1 MSGFEGFVAVPGG
14 RLWAQAAG
22 DGPAVV
28 LVHAEIADARMWDPQ
43 WEALATAHR
52 VVRYD
57 CRGYGRSESEA
68 IAFSN
73 RADLIAVMDAADVD
87 RATLVGCSRGG
98 SIVLDTGLERPDRV
112 SGLVSVCGGV
122 GGLEM
127 EDTPEE
133 LALYEGYEAL
143 AEAGDWAALA
153 ELDIQLWVDG
163 VGQPRG
169 RAPAAVRELVRRMT
183 LETYVQQKPEGEP
196 IPLDPP
202 AAGRLDEIRVPT
214 LVIIGELDTLSTRL
228 TAELLAAAVTGAHRI
243 AVPGVA
249 HLPSL
254 ERPAW
259 FTETLLAF
267 LAASR

>member
-1 MSGFEGFVAVPGG
+1 MTDFEDWVDVPGG

-22 DGPAVV
+22 EGSGVV
-28 LVHAEIADARMWDPQ
+28 LVHAGIADARMWDPQ
-43 WEALATAHR
+43 WDALAARHR

-68 IAFSN
+68 VTFSN
-73 RADLIAVMDAADVD
+73 RADVVAVMDAAGLD

-98 SIVLDTGLERPDRV
+98 AIVVDTALEFPGRV
-112 SGLVSVCGGV
+112 AGLVSVCGGL

-133 LALYEGYEAL
+133 LAMYERDEAL
-143 AEAGDWAALA
+143 TEARDWAAVA
-153 ELDIQLWVDG
+153 DLDVQLWVDG
-163 VGQPRG
+163 VGQAPG
-169 RAPAAVRELVRRMT
+169 RAPEAVRDLVRRMSY
-183 LETYVQQKPEGEP
+183 ETYVQEKPEGEP
-196 IPLDPP
+196 ISLQPP
-202 AAGRLDEIRVPT
+202 AAGRLDEILVPT

-228 TAELLAAAVTGAHRI
+228 TAEYLSAGIHRSHRI
-243 AVPGVA
+243 ALPGVA

-259 FTETLLAF
+259 FTDTLLTF
-267 LAASR
+267 LAEVG